1 MKFHIET
8 ERLILRDLVPE
19 DYQAAFLWCGDPD
32 VARYMVYPV
41 YTRAEDVK
49 IWLESRDPDDPDEY
63 DAGIVLKA
71 TGELIGSGGLFYKA
85 EDDLW
90 TIGYN
95 IRKDQW
101 GNGYVPE
108 AIRAIIEYV
117 KTKRDVRGIQGTFA
131 SENHK
136 SQRVMEK
143 LGMSYAED
151 VTLSKL
157 DGSASYPGKRYVRL
171 YR

>member
-1 MKFHIET
+1 MRFYLET

-19 DYQAAFLWCGDPD
+19 DYRAAFLWCGDPD

-41 YTRAEDVK
+41 YTREEDVK
-49 IWLESRDPDDPDEY
+49 TWLESRDLDDPDKY

-71 TGELIGSGGLFYKA
+71 TGELIGSGGLFY
-85 EDDLW
+85 EPENDLW

-117 KTKRDVRGIQGTFA
+117 SETSPTPGIRA
-131 SENHK
+131 ISSLIE
-136 SQRVMEK
+136 MDMK
-143 LGMSYAED
+143 LLRS
-151 VTLSKL
+151 LSL
-157 DGSASYPGKRYVRL
+157 
-171 YR
+171 